1 MLLSGVLFVLILAGC
16 WVYCLID
23 AALTPA
29 VVFRGLPKAA
39 WIGIIAMTFIVG
51 GLAWLIYRAAVLTR
65 PQMTPWLLVEPHT
78 APVHTYIYLRPD
90 WDAEDWDAEA
100 DAAIARHPAGRF
112 RKTPGDGWPAL
123 PKGPDDD
130 PDFLRELDRRIKDS
144 DAD

>member
-39 WIGIIAMTFIVG
+39 WIAIIALTFVVG
-51 GLAWLIYRAAVLTR
+51 GIAWLAYQATLHARPRLVPGFAPGPRAMPAN
-65 PQMTPWLLVEPHT
+65 
-78 APVHTYIYLRPD
+78 TYIDWHPD
-90 WDAEDWDAEA
+90 WEAAEA
-100 DAAIARHPAGRF
+100 AAARHPAGRF
-112 RKTPGDGWPAL
+112 LKTPADGWTG

-130 PDFLRELDRRIKDS
+130 LEFLRELDRRIKGAPS
-144 DAD
+144 DDAE